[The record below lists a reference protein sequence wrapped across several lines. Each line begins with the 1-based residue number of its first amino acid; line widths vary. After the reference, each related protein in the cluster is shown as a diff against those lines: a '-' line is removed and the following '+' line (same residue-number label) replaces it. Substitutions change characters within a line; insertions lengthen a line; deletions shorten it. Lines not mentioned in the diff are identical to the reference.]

1 MANQVEFN
9 YAAWIARYPE
19 FTAVTEPTALG
30 YFNEAVIYHRNDG
43 TGPVT
48 DDTVQLALLNMVVA
62 HIAARYAIINGV
74 SPSPLVGRITNAT
87 EGSVSV
93 TVGGFASV
101 QPATMEWWL
110 QTKPGSDYWF
120 ATAPYRVFNYRPGPR
135 RVFDQ
140 VFPPVIVVNR

>member
-1 MANQVEFN
+1 MTNQVEFN
-9 YAAWIARYPE
+9 YALWIARYPE
-19 FTAVTEPTALG
+19 FTSVTEATALM

-48 DDTVQLALLNMVVA
+48 DNTVQLALLNMIVA
-62 HIAARYAIINGV
+62 HIAMRYAIINGV
-74 SPSPLVGRITNAT
+74 PPSPLVGRVTNAS

-93 TVGGFASV
+93 GVGGFANV

-135 RVFDQ
+135 RMFDQ
-140 VFPPVIVVNR
+140 IFPPVIISNS